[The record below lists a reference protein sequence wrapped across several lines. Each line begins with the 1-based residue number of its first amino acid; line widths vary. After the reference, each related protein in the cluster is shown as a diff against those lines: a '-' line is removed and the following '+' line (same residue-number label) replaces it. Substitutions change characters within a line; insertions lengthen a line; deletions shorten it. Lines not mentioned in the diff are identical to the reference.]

1 MFSAIRTSYRRWVS
15 TWLFRLGGPEPG
27 EVFLKQRRVFIVPS
41 RAGLGLAVMLVV
53 LFIGS
58 VNYTLG
64 LGFVLTFLLASCGV
78 VDMHLTFRNLAH
90 LYLKAGHASTVFAGE
105 EAQFELHLIN
115 RYKYGR
121 YAVWLGFYEQDLP
134 NIEQPADVAP
144 DSSATVNL
152 HVMTTRRGWLE
163 APRVRLQTRFPL
175 GLLRSWAY
183 WKPDSRA
190 LVYPFPEEQA
200 PPLPMVGSETKDG
213 SGQAGT
219 DDFAGVRAY
228 QPGDAMKHMAWRQIA
243 RVDVQ
248 DGGNLVT
255 KHFEG
260 GAKGELCLDFAQL
273 PYRLDLE
280 QRLSRMARWV
290 LDAERQGL
298 PYSFKLSG
306 LNFAPSIGPAHQ
318 AACLRALALYEG
330 Y

>member
-1 MFSAIRTSYRRWVS
+1 
-15 TWLFRLGGPEPG
+15 GPEPG

-41 RAGLGLAVMLVV
+41 QAGLSLFVMLVV

-90 LYLKAGHASTVFAGE
+90 LVLKSGHASTVFAGE
-105 EAQFELHLIN
+105 EARFELHLIN

-121 YAVWLGFYEQDLP
+121 YAIWLGFYEEGLP
-134 NIEQPADVAP
+134 DIEQAADVEP
-144 DSSATVNL
+144 NSASTVNL
-152 HVMTTRRGWLE
+152 HVMTSKRGWLE

-190 LVYPFPEEQA
+190 LVYPYPEENA
-200 PPLPMVGSETKDG
+200 PPLPMVGSETRDG

-243 RVDVQ
+243 RVDIA

-273 PYRLDLE
+273 PYRMDVE

-290 LDAERQGL
+290 LDAEQQGL
-298 PYSFKLSG
+298 PYSFKLGG
-306 LNFAPSIGPAHQ
+306 LNYAQTIGPAHQ

>member
-1 MFSAIRTSYRRWVS
+1 
-15 TWLFRLGGPEPG
+15 
-27 EVFLKQRRVFIVPS
+27 
-41 RAGLGLAVMLVV
+41 
-53 LFIGS
+53 
-58 VNYTLG
+58 
-64 LGFVLTFLLASCGV
+64 V

-90 LYLKAGHASTVFAGE
+90 LHLKAGFASTVFAGE

-115 RYKYGR
+115 RYQYGR
-121 YAVWLGFYEQDLP
+121 YAIWLGFHEEDLP
-134 NIEQPADVAP
+134 DIEQAADIAP
-144 DSSATVNL
+144 DSSSTVKL
-152 HVMTTRRGWLE
+152 HVMTARRGWLE

-190 LVYPFPEEQA
+190 LVYPYPEEQA
-200 PPLPMVGSETKDG
+200 PPLPMVGSDTKDG

-228 QPGDAMKHMAWRQIA
+228 QPGDAMKHLAWRQIA
-243 RVDVQ
+243 RVDPA

-260 GAKGELCLDFAQL
+260 AARGELCLDFTQL
-273 PYRLDLE
+273 PYRMDVE

-290 LDAERQGL
+290 LDAEQQGL
-298 PYSFKLSG
+298 AYAFKLG
-306 LNFAPSIGPAHQ
+306 DLHYAASIGPAHQ
-318 AACLRALALYEG
+318 AACLRALALHEG

>member
-1 MFSAIRTSYRRWVS
+1 MFSEIKARYRAWTRS
-15 TWLFRLGGPEPG
+15 WLFQLGGPEPG

-41 RAGLGLAVMLVV
+41 GAGFGLFVMLVV

-121 YAVWLGFYEQDLP
+121 FAIWLGFYEEDMP
-134 NIEQPADVAP
+134 NIEQAADIAP
-144 DSSATVNL
+144 DSSSTVNL
-152 HVMTTRRGWLE
+152 HVMTSKRGWLE

-183 WKPDSRA
+183 WKPESRA

-200 PPLPMVGSETKDG
+200 PPLPAVGSETKDG

-228 QPGDAMKHMAWRQIA
+228 QPGDAMKHLAWRQIA
-243 RVDVQ
+243 RVDVR

-273 PYRLDLE
+273 PYRMDLE
-280 QRLSRMARWV
+280 QRLSRMTRWV
-290 LDAERQGL
+290 LDAEQQGL
-298 PYSFKLSG
+298 PYSFKLAG
-306 LNFAPSIGPAHQ
+306 LNYPSSIGPAHQ